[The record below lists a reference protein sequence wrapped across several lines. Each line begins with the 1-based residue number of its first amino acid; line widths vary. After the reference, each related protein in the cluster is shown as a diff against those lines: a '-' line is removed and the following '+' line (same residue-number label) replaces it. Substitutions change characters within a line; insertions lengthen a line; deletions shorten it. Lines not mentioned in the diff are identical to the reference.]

1 MGGCAKKI
9 FFIIF
14 HKMAYRFLIFNYQLI
29 SIIMDAY
36 DIWLDGVKER
46 IKVIQD
52 EYLDNYSKDKEG
64 STNMLKV
71 LGALIENLES

>member
-1 MGGCAKKI
+1 MVYRVL
-9 FFIIF
+9 II
-14 HKMAYRFLIFNYQLI
+14 KYQLI
-29 SIIMDAY
+29 IIIIMDAY
-36 DIWLDGVKER
+36 EEWLDGVKER
-46 IKVIQD
+46 IKTIQD

>member
-1 MGGCAKKI
+1 
-9 FFIIF
+9 
-14 HKMAYRFLIFNYQLI
+14 
-29 SIIMDAY
+29 MDAY
-36 DIWLDGVKER
+36 EEWLIGVRQR
-46 IKVIQD
+46 IKEIQD

>member
-1 MGGCAKKI
+1 
-9 FFIIF
+9 
-14 HKMAYRFLIFNYQLI
+14 
-29 SIIMDAY
+29 MDTY
-36 DIWLDGVKER
+36 EEWLDGVKER

-71 LGALIENLES
+71 LGALIKNLES

>member
-1 MGGCAKKI
+1 
-9 FFIIF
+9 
-14 HKMAYRFLIFNYQLI
+14 
-29 SIIMDAY
+29 MDAY
-36 DIWLDGVKER
+36 EEWLVGVKER

-71 LGALIENLES
+71 LRALVENLES